1 MIQLVTHNRFIIAVL
16 ETLSIKLPEYF
27 FTFLPTG
34 SLREGFGKKIP
45 SSSVL
50 ATDYDMMLIPDAVG
64 VGQSFIHKSFHRYL
78 HVVYIIIEGWM
89 SNDPLFCI
97 FSGIFERNFAKKL
110 CSSFNISIFYFSC

>member
-1 MIQLVTHNRFIIAVL
+1 MIQSVTHNRFIIAVL
-16 ETLSIKLPEYF
+16 EILSIKLPEYF

-64 VGQSFIHKSFHRYL
+64 VGQSFTREIFHRYL
-78 HVVYIIIEGWM
+78 YVIYIIIVSWT
-89 SNDPLFCI
+89 
-97 FSGIFERNFAKKL
+97 
-110 CSSFNISIFYFSC
+110 